1 MQLGNFSISLT
12 VKDLTTSRTFYEKL
26 GFVQVGGNAEQNW
39 LVLKSGNTKIGL
51 FQGMFPRNMLTFNPG
66 WDDSANTLEQFDD
79 IRDLQ
84 SRLIAQGIT
93 PEPMADESST
103 GPAHFM
109 LTDPD
114 GNPILIDQ
122 HVAKPC

>member
-1 MQLGNFSISLT
+1 
-12 VKDLTTSRTFYEKL
+12 
-26 GFVQVGGNAEQNW
+26 
-39 LVLKSGNTKIGL
+39 
-51 FQGMFPRNMLTFNPG
+51 MFPRNMLTFNPG
-66 WDDSANTLEQFDD
+66 WDDSANTLERFDD